1 MNGLDSKHAPAL
13 DLPARFML
21 LSVTALAISALSAPW
36 SLPLLRGSRS
46 DFDLLAFVH
55 LNTLGVVGAMIFG
68 ASYQLVPVALQ
79 TPLASTRAGRFSF
92 WFFASGLALFIGS
105 LLASWLPGLA
115 AGATLLGVAFVLYIG
130 VILATFRTTM
140 HRDVVAWHI
149 AAGAVN
155 AGLGM
160 AAGVLLA
167 FNKSN
172 GLLGGRLLWF
182 LAAHLTIMLAG
193 WVILTFFGV
202 AYRLIGMFTL
212 AERHFLAP
220 LAWLEFAGVLS
231 GTWLLAA
238 RFLFVLPRI
247 VGQIGAALLL
257 LGAACFA
264 GQILHLHRNRMRRAF
279 DIHAPFAFAAALSAF
294 IAAGL
299 LAFGSIAGVSPVDS
313 LWTAVVWLA
322 LFGVAETAIQGFFY
336 KIATFLVW
344 LKRYAPVA
352 GAKPVPKLEE
362 MYNRR
367 LAAIGWALWTL
378 AVVATAFA
386 LAFEWNVLAEIA
398 PLMTA
403 GAVCF
408 VINVVLIA
416 RHWRGRQP
424 APTAA
429 ATAKLVIRRAPS

>member
-1 MNGLDSKHAPAL
+1 MNGIDSKHAPAL

-21 LSVTALAISALSAPW
+21 LSVAALAISALSAPW
-36 SLPLLRGSRS
+36 SLPLLQGGRS
-46 DFDLLAFVH
+46 DFHLLAFVH

-79 TPLASTRAGRFSF
+79 TPLASARAGRISF
-92 WFFASGLALFIGS
+92 WFFAAGLAVFLIG
-105 LLASWLPGLA
+105 LLATWLPGLA
-115 AGATLLGVAFVLYIG
+115 AGATLLGVAFALYIG
-130 VILATFRTTM
+130 VILATFRDTT

-149 AAGAVN
+149 AAGSVN

-160 AAGVLLA
+160 IAGVLLA

-172 GLLGGRLLWF
+172 GMLGGRLLWF

-212 AERHFLAP
+212 AERHFIAP
-220 LAWLEFAGVLS
+220 LAWTEFAGVLG

-238 RFLFVLPRI
+238 RFLFQWPRI
-247 VGQIGAALLL
+247 VGQAGAALLL

-264 GQILHLHRNRMRRAF
+264 GQIVQLHRTRMRRAF

-294 IAAGL
+294 VATGL
-299 LAFGSIAGVSPVDS
+299 LVIGLIARVSPVS
-313 LWTAVVWLA
+313 PLWTAIVFLA

-362 MYNRR
+362 MYSRR
-367 LAAIGWALWTL
+367 LAAAGWGLWTL
-378 AVVATAFA
+378 AIAATALA
-386 LAFEWNVLAEIA
+386 LAFDWAALVEIA

-403 GAVCF
+403 GAACF
-408 VINVVLIA
+408 VINVALIA
-416 RHWRGRQP
+416 RHWRSRQP
-424 APTAA
+424 APTA
-429 ATAKLVIRRAPS
+429 TTKLVIRRAPS